1 MTGRANDAAPELED
15 ADTDRDPGLAA
26 ERTDLAWGRSTL
38 ALFACGAAV
47 AKGVPKITDGSRP
60 GPGIVMLLLG
70 GAVWLAGL
78 PFARLRANG
87 GPRRAVARP
96 SELAPLAF
104 GTAVVGVAA
113 LTLGLLFPG

>member
-1 MTGRANDAAPELED
+1 MTDDGDEPPEL
-15 ADTDRDPGLAA
+15 ADVDSDRDRGLAA

-47 AKGVPKITDGSRP
+47 AKGVPNITDGSRP
-60 GPGIVMLLLG
+60 GAGIVMLLLG

-87 GPRRAVARP
+87 GARRSVARAA
-96 SELAPLAF
+96 ELAPLAF
-104 GTAVVGVAA
+104 GTAVVGAAA
-113 LTLGLLFPG
+113 LTLGLLFPR